1 MDGQVDGVWNE
12 SLRKIMREVIL
23 ALPDSTSLGEL
34 IDAARQHPQMAPA
47 LNLTT
52 VQELIDL
59 VISRPVYA
67 PEPEPEPEPDNS
79 VYFDEDGNPVM
90 DLDTGPKV
98 IRRRADVPGGDLKI
112 LKALT
117 RQKAGRREAELL
129 QVTGMTSEQQR
140 LVCRHLKTRGLIH
153 VEGSGPKRRFKIT
166 RAGSAFLR
174 RQGRP
179 SR

>member
-12 SLRKIMREVIL
+12 SLRQIMREVIL
-23 ALPDSTSLGEL
+23 TLPDTTSLGEL

-47 LNLTT
+47 LHLTT
-52 VQELIDL
+52 VQDLIDL

-67 PEPEPEPEPDNS
+67 PEPETSEPDN
-79 VYFDEDGNPVM
+79 VYYDDDGNPVM

-117 RQKAGRREAELL
+117 RQKAGRRESELL
-129 QVTGMTSEQQR
+129 QVTGLTSEQQR
-140 LVCRHLKTRGLIH
+140 LLCRHLKTRGLIH
-153 VEGSGPKRRFKIT
+153 IEGSGTKRRFKIT
-166 RAGSAFLR
+166 RAGSSFLR
-174 RQGRP
+174 RQ
-179 SR
+179 SRRH